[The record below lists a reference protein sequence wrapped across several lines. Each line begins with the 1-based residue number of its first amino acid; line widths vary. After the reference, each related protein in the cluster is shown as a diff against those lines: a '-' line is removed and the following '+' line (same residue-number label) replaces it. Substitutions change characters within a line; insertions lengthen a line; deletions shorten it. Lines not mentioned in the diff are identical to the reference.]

1 MKIRISSI
9 HYALGIGVLL
19 GLILVFG
26 NEFER
31 ILVAVTGKEGTTYIR
46 TPVYVY
52 LGEHL
57 LMTFVSG
64 SISVALGLIFGVF
77 VTTKYGAVMRDTL
90 MRLVKLGQ
98 AFPSP
103 ALLALA
109 IPGFGYGMKGAL
121 LALVVYA
128 MMPIVYNVVVG
139 IEEVPWDIIDSGIG
153 MGMDDYQLYL
163 KVKLPMALDVILGGI
178 RTALVINIS
187 AATLAAAVGAGGLGV
202 LIVNGVRTFDMALI
216 MQGAI
221 PVTLLAIMTELL
233 LKWIQEH
240 LSWKS
245 NFNLSNQRGSYY
257 NSAGD

>member
-1 MKIRISSI
+1 MNNKNRSL
-9 HYALGIGVLL
+9 YYVAFLGILL
-19 GLILVFG
+19 GLILIFG
-26 NEFER
+26 DEFEAV
-31 ILVAVTGKEGTTYIR
+31 LVEIAGREGTTYIR

-52 LGEHL
+52 FWQHIQ
-57 LMTFVSG
+57 MTAASG
-64 SISVALGLIFGVF
+64 LIAVGLGLILGIFA
-77 VTTKYGAVMRDTL
+77 TTRLGAGMKESL

-109 IPGFGYGMKGAL
+109 VPVFGYGIKGAL

-128 MMPIVYNVVVG
+128 MMPIVFNVVVG
-139 IEEVPWDIIDSGIG
+139 IEEVPKDIVEAGVG
-153 MGMDDYQLYL
+153 MGMNEFQLYKNL
-163 KVKLPMALDVILGGI
+163 KIPMALEVIIGGI

-221 PVTLLAIMTELL
+221 PVSLLAIMTELL
-233 LKWIQEH
+233 LKWMQEH

-257 NSAGD
+257 NSAGN

>member
-1 MKIRISSI
+1 MKNRISSI

-19 GLILVFG
+19 GMILIFG
-26 NEFER
+26 DEFESL
-31 ILVAVTGKEGTTYIR
+31 LVAFIGKEGTTYIR

-52 LGEHL
+52 FGEHL

-64 SISVALGLIFGVF
+64 SISVALGLALGVF
-77 VTTKYGAVMRDTL
+77 VTTKYGVVMRDTL

-109 IPGFGYGMKGAL
+109 IPVFGYGMKGAL

-139 IEEVPWDIIDSGIG
+139 IEEVPGDIIDSGIG
-153 MGMDDYQLYL
+153 MGMDDFQLYL
-163 KVKLPMALDVILGGI
+163 RVKLPMALDVILGGV

-221 PVTLLAIMTELL
+221 PVTLLAIMVELL
-233 LKWIQEH
+233 LKWTQER
-240 LSWKS
+240 LSWK
-245 NFNLSNQRGSYY
+245 
-257 NSAGD
+257 